1 MKGNNKS
8 LGKKILSWLLITCL
22 LLGMIGIIPQQVQA
36 TDSAEK
42 ATLPTGYTEVTP
54 RDFGVA
60 DGVVAN
66 TTDQSKIPTTSFDK
80 VMLNMNLKINTAG
93 KGVTLFKTRAV
104 GEGLKFWLTNGHTL
118 YMSNWCHSS
127 SGITMQ
133 TEDGTTRSAIEF
145 SPSVVFPAD
154 SGIVWFDDAEFNLT
168 VTIEAVTRDDS
179 GENNDLKIGV
189 WFNGVLYDNQYY
201 YLMNIDPDTN
211 PLQPAFRVD
220 GGSAVT
226 IHSPFVNKQSKMPE
240 GYTVITPHTFGIA
253 DQSSTEKF
261 SVQTAN
267 PTSAYVTKYDK
278 HLYAAN
284 VTVCECMCW
293 SYIDLFRNDYTSSG
307 LRFALPGSTNAY
319 MTFYNYLNKESMYVG
334 DKFEPGVSDLTDYTA
349 YALHSGHN
357 IYPSQANIGTAT
369 NFRNI
374 NMEIWITMDVVDID
388 GDGLDDMELGV
399 YINGERYDNKYFYI
413 PNCSKYSQ
421 REEVKLTNVAA
432 ISSPRIDLTSFG
444 TAAGVYAATTRE
456 NHTSDLVKDSKLNK
470 VTFEAPI
477 LFNRAG
483 GTFYYGGTEQA
494 VMLTSTEEGLVLKH
508 NIGGVET
515 QLDVLN
521 AKNVGV
527 DTVNRALDVKLSTE
541 IINTDDI
548 LLGVNINGKYRS
560 YEIVDAASSMKA
572 YIGLQTENGA
582 TIALGEQANET
593 PTSVTYCLTYGNYVK
608 EKLTSMERLSV
619 NGVASDTDIR
629 IDGCGV
635 YSIAYTQKGKI
646 YMEEVLT
653 YYQGDVTS
661 DNQVNVID
669 LVRML
674 KVADTTLH
682 DETIAKLDEAGKK
695 AIGYTEASKWNDTA
709 AKAALKDIKNL
720 LVGTESTYTEYTNFE
735 NGYLYN
741 GGEINDHLT
750 YTLRTADYISI
761 DDFIDISVDEPCQI
775 TWYGYRRDFRTFSST
790 DYVSGYTK
798 TKVTSITKEEILA
811 AAPPVAYVKFVI
823 EPEDTT
829 KMDPTLLSAYGLTL
843 HVRNIPGT
851 RVSSMT
857 AVNEKQLMQFADG
870 DGVYTKDFT
879 VTLNKADM
887 SFLED
892 IWILGSEARYETAT
906 GAQPTIQYELVN
918 SATGEVLYYAFPY
931 VIGGEGTFEQQE
943 WRIPGLD
950 PSKNSECQDMGLEA
964 SPYDTVRIDFVI
976 PEGVKLYVNNL
987 TNKANY
993 IGSTETNNGVKY
1005 ISHTGMYNYAP
1016 TNTILAFEMAGQMGY
1031 ESMVTIV
1038 KFTKDGIPICFHDD
1052 ENIRFLLTYKDG
1064 SDIPNDNGSTSTVP
1078 VEERVDV
1085 PISNYTYAEL
1095 IDKFSAG
1102 YKKDPIYKNLNVPK
1116 LEDYF
1121 KICVKYK
1128 MEPQF
1133 SVHPSL
1139 TEAQWLQVKQM
1150 MVEQSTDEWNL
1161 LEHFFVKTGDLNE
1174 LKKTQQIFGKSIG
1187 GYIIIVPNNASVDYG
1202 LYSIAQ
1208 RAGFVKENNSDE
1220 VDFDGYNLSVAFFQ
1234 QSKTVEEGVEA
1245 AIAAGFKRIDMYGF
1259 WGLSGQEF
1267 TKWMEMGVM
1276 HYCLDYHTSPR
1287 LNW

>member
-1 MKGNNKS
+1 MKKVFRSGIAM
-8 LGKKILSWLLITCL
+8 LCCVCL
-22 LLGMIGIIPQQVQA
+22 LLGLVGIIPQKVQA

-54 RDFGVA
+54 RNFGFA
-60 DGVVAN
+60 DGVVVN
-66 TTDQSKIPTTSFDK
+66 TTNQSKIPTTSFDK
-80 VMLNMNLKINTAG
+80 VMLSMNLKINTAG
-93 KGVTLFKTRAV
+93 KGVTWFKTRAE

-118 YMSNWCHSS
+118 YMSNYCHSS
-127 SGITMQ
+127 SGITLQ
-133 TEDGTTRSAIEF
+133 TEDGTTKSYILF

-154 SGIVWFDDAEFNLT
+154 SGTVWFDDAEFNLT
-168 VTIEAVTRDDS
+168 VTTEAVTRDDS

-201 YLMNIDPDTN
+201 YLMNIDPETN

-226 IHSPFVNKQSKMPE
+226 IHSPFVTATTPLD
-240 GYTVITPHTFGIA
+240 GYTIYTPGNLGLA
-253 DQSSTEKF
+253 DQADNENGISKNAKASSKADVDKLAF
-261 SVQTAN
+261 TAN
-267 PTSAYVTKYDK
+267 VQFGLSG
-278 HLYAAN
+278 
-284 VTVCECMCW
+284 
-293 SYIDLFRNDYTSSG
+293 SYITWMYDETLQNGIRLFLPSG
-307 LRFALPGSTNAY
+307 VSNPRL
-319 MTFYNYLNKESMYVG
+319 YNYLADGSSMYAGSKDNPVG
-334 DKFEPGVSDLTDYTA
+334 SYFSIDKTKANLPKDSFIATTIASDYIFEL
-349 YALHSGHN
+349 
-357 IYPSQANIGTAT
+357 
-369 NFRNI
+369 
-374 NMEIWITMDVVDID
+374 WCTMDLVDFNED
-388 GDGLDDMELGV
+388 GETNDLRLGI
-399 YINGERYDNKYFYI
+399 YFNGELYDNMYFYI
-413 PNCSKYSQ
+413 ENCKSTYTPYVQ
-421 REEVKLTNVAA
+421 TFGVKH

-456 NHTSDLVKDSKLNK
+456 NYTSDLVKDSTMNK

-477 LFNRAG
+477 LFNRVG

-494 VMLTSTEEGLVLKH
+494 VMLTSTEDGLVLAH
-508 NIGGVET
+508 NFGDTST

-521 AKNVGV
+521 VKNVGI
-527 DTVNRALDVKLSTE
+527 DTVNRALNLKLSTE

-548 LLGVNINGKYRS
+548 LLGVNVNGKYRS
-560 YEIVDAASSMKA
+560 YEIADAASSMQA

-593 PTSVTYCLTYGNYVK
+593 PASVTYCLTYGNYIK
-608 EKLTSMERLSV
+608 EKVANMERLSV
-619 NGVASDTDIR
+619 NGIASDADVR
-629 IDGCGV
+629 IDTCGV

-674 KVADTTLH
+674 KVADPTLH

-695 AIGYTEASKWNDTA
+695 AIGYTESSKWSDTA

-720 LVGTESTYTEYTNFE
+720 LVGTESNYTEYTNFE

-741 GGEINDHLT
+741 GGDINDYRT

-761 DDFIDISVDEPCQI
+761 DDFIDISVDEPYQI
-775 TWYGYRRDFRTFSST
+775 TWYGYRRDFRKFSST

-798 TKVTSITKEEILA
+798 TAVTSITREEILA
-811 AAPPVAYVKFVI
+811 AAPTTAYVKFVI
-823 EPEDTT
+823 SPEDTT
-829 KMDPTLLSAYGLTL
+829 QMDPTLLSAYGLAL
-843 HVRNIPGT
+843 QVRNIPGS
-851 RVSSMT
+851 RVGAIT
-857 AVNEKQLMQFADG
+857 AVNETQLMQFADG

-976 PEGVKLYVNNL
+976 PEGVKLYVEDL

-1052 ENIRFLLTYKDG
+1052 ENIRFLLSYKDG
-1064 SDIPNDNGSTSTVP
+1064 TSIPNDNSSSSTVP
-1078 VEERVDV
+1078 EEERVDIA
-1085 PISNYTYAEL
+1085 ISNYTYEEITTL
-1095 IDKFSAG
+1095 FSAG
-1102 YKKDPIYKNLNVPK
+1102 YKKDPMYKNLNVPTLK
-1116 LEDYF
+1116 EYF
-1121 KICVKYK
+1121 DICVKYK

-1139 TEAQWLQVKQM
+1139 TEAQWLQVKAM
-1150 MVEQSTDEWNL
+1150 MIEQSTSEWNL
-1161 LEHFFVKTGDLNE
+1161 LEHFFVKTGDLSE

-1187 GYIIIVPNNASVDYG
+1187 GYILIVPNDADVSYG

-1208 RAGFVKENNSDE
+1208 RAGFVKEDNPNE

-1234 QSKTVEEGVEA
+1234 QSKTVEAGVEA

-1259 WGLSGQEF
+1259 WGLSGQDF
-1267 TKWMEMGVM
+1267 TKWMEKGVM
-1276 HYCLDYHTSPR
+1276 HYCLDYHTSAR